1 MKTALLIIDLQNDFL
16 PGGSLAVLDGDRI
29 IPSINKLQKHYD
41 LVVATQDWH
50 PADHGSFASQ
60 QPGKKKYEMAELGGL
75 PQVLWPDHCVQGS
88 VGAALSTALDQ
99 KRIAAIFRKGM
110 DAAIDSYSAFFD
122 NGHQKATGLEGY
134 LRGLGVDTVHVCGLA
149 ADYCVF
155 YSAMDAIS
163 LGFRVTILDAA
174 TRAISQSGYEKAKQV
189 LITSGGR
196 IL

>member
-75 PQVLWPDHCVQGS
+75 PQVLWPGHCVQGS

-122 NGHQKATGLEGY
+122 NGHQ
-134 LRGLGVDTVHVCGLA
+134 
-149 ADYCVF
+149 
-155 YSAMDAIS
+155 
-163 LGFRVTILDAA
+163 
-174 TRAISQSGYEKAKQV
+174 
-189 LITSGGR
+189 
-196 IL
+196 

>member
-75 PQVLWPDHCVQGS
+75 PQVLWPGHCVQGS

>member
-1 MKTALLIIDLQNDFL
+1 MKTALLIIDLQNDFF
-16 PGGSLAVLDGDRI
+16 PGGSLAVPDGDRI

-75 PQVLWPDHCVQGS
+75 PQVLWPGHCVQGS